1 VDGRSI
7 RLSRLGGGN
16 SFGSGGGGG
25 TSIARPNQTLT
36 HSLRKSAS
44 VGGRSVG
51 RSASVTGAAAALLIA
66 ASGATAIVAN
76 EGQSM
81 RLARCCRRRR
91 RHSSAAPLPP
101 SQPTS
106 REPRLAGCPVGR
118 SVGRMASERNEGDLR
133 PSVRPAIHLTAFAFG
148 DSGS

>member
-1 VDGRSI
+1 MG
-7 RLSRLGGGN
+7 
-16 SFGSGGGGG
+16 
-25 TSIARPNQTLT
+25 
-36 HSLRKSAS
+36 
-44 VGGRSVG
+44 
-51 RSASVTGAAAALLIA
+51 VTGAAALLIA

-101 SQPTS
+101 SLTADQPRTK
-106 REPRLAGCPVGR
+106 VGRSVVR
-118 SVGRMASERNEGDLR
+118 SVGRMASEQNEGDLR
-133 PSVRPAIHLTAFAFG
+133 PSVRPAIHLTAFVFG